1 VQFKRAPFTLFRET
15 PVECLNPNVLIIR
28 IQPDEGISLSFHA
41 KEPGPMERL
50 GTVTMDF
57 TYGEYFKS
65 EPETGYETLL
75 YDAMVGDQ
83 TLFHRMDMVEA
94 GWQVVDPILKQW
106 QADSSLPLTQYAPGS
121 WGPPE
126 GDQLLQRDERHWRC

>member
-1 VQFKRAPFTLFRET
+1 
-15 PVECLNPNVLIIR
+15 
-28 IQPDEGISLSFHA
+28 
-41 KEPGPMERL
+41 
-50 GTVTMDF
+50 MDF